1 MLKTREEMMND
12 LITKIG
18 LENPIVDEFC
28 ARCEDHEETEHNNKL
43 LNEFYEAIL
52 NLMRIANQ
60 LN

>member
-12 LITKIG
+12 LMTKIG

-28 ARCEDHEETEHNNKL
+28 ARCEDHEETEHNDKL

>member
-12 LITKIG
+12 LMTKIG
-18 LENPIVDEFC
+18 LENPIVIEFC
-28 ARCEDHEETEHNNKL
+28 ARCEDHEETEHNDKL

-52 NLMRIANQ
+52 NLMKIANQ